1 MKRGFTLMELVVY
14 IAMIGIVVLVAGE
27 AFSNSTKFRVRTQ
40 NMLKASE
47 EAANVAAIFRDDV
60 SQMGAKSSKE
70 ESGSSST
77 DSFYVANLSQIYMDP
92 ANMTAS
98 LQDSSSFRIVGN
110 TSSTDSLV
118 FRRMRYDEN
127 GHYASIEEVSWYL
140 TDEKLYRACR
150 VLDKRAGYSFSSDDP
165 CASDE
170 GTAVEM
176 ASGVER
182 FLVLPGLPKIRTNAA
197 TAAFKT
203 EQMFPPEGMEEFA
216 FVSRYG
222 ETDYLITTIG
232 SAGKSVK
239 ISGFTTNYDV
249 ETGAVTSGGKQ
260 ANQIFAVTNSGSSE
274 NWRSQ
279 CAQDDNH
286 FTFLPGVLYEISFEI
301 EALNDEMRNFV
312 PDHDHMSVGFR
323 TTTGKAPTSIDDFM
337 FYPPTGDA
345 STAARKMRFTVPD
358 TVKNVCLAFT
368 FASYSPML
376 AKGKMAISHL
386 TLKRVA
392 PFGYEFD
399 SAKELKV
406 VDKKNVKALQLSLSI
421 NRRNETGTD
430 SIVVP
435 VPSNGPRD

>member
-47 EAANVAAIFRDDV
+47 EAANVAAVFRDDV

-70 ESGSSST
+70 ESSSA
-77 DSFYVANLSQIYMDP
+77 DEFYVANVSHIYMDP
-92 ANMTAS
+92 NNANEDAA
-98 LQDSSSFRIVGN
+98 DSSSFRISGN
-110 TSSTDSLV
+110 SSSTDSLV
-118 FRRMRYDEN
+118 FRRMRYDAN
-127 GHYASIEEVSWYL
+127 GHYASIEEISWYL
-140 TDEKLYRACR
+140 ADEKLYRACK
-150 VLDKRAGYSFSSDDP
+150 VIAKSASYSFAADDP
-165 CASDE
+165 CASEE

-176 ASGVER
+176 ASGVDR
-182 FLVLPGLPKIRTNAA
+182 FQVLPGLPKIRTNAA

-216 FVSRYG
+216 FVPRYG
-222 ETDYLITTIG
+222 ETDYLITSLG

-249 ETGAVTSGGKQ
+249 EAGAVTSGGKQ

-274 NWRSQ
+274 NWRLQ

-286 FTFLPGVLYEISFEI
+286 FMFIPGVLYEISFEI

-312 PDHDHMSVGFR
+312 PGHDHMSVGFR
-323 TTTGKAPTSIDDFM
+323 MTNGKAPAAIDDFM

-368 FASYSPML
+368 FATYSPML

-392 PFGYEFD
+392 QFGYEFD
-399 SAKELKV
+399 SEKELKV
-406 VDKKNVKALQLSLSI
+406 ADKKNVKALQLSLSI

>member
-47 EAANVAAIFRDDV
+47 EAANVAAVFRDDV

-70 ESGSSST
+70 ESSSA
-77 DSFYVANLSQIYMDP
+77 DEFYVANVSHIYMDP
-92 ANMTAS
+92 NNANEDAA
-98 LQDSSSFRIVGN
+98 DSSSFRISGN
-110 TSSTDSLV
+110 SSSTDSLV
-118 FRRMRYDEN
+118 FRRMRYDAN
-127 GHYASIEEVSWYL
+127 GHYASIEEISWYL
-140 TDEKLYRACR
+140 ADEKLYRACK
-150 VLDKRAGYSFSSDDP
+150 VIAKSASYSFAADDP
-165 CASDE
+165 CASED

-176 ASGVER
+176 ASGVDR
-182 FLVLPGLPKIRTNAA
+182 FQVLPGLPKIRTNAT

-203 EQMFPPEGMEEFA
+203 EQMFPPEGVEEFA
-216 FVSRYG
+216 FVPRYG
-222 ETDYLITTIG
+222 ETDYLITSLG

-249 ETGAVTSGGKQ
+249 ESGAVTSGGKQ

-274 NWRSQ
+274 NWRLQ

-286 FTFLPGVLYEISFEI
+286 FMFIPGVLYEISFEI

-312 PDHDHMSVGFR
+312 PGHDHMSVGFR
-323 TTTGKAPTSIDDFM
+323 MTNGKAPAAIDDFM

-368 FASYSPML
+368 FATYSPML

-392 PFGYEFD
+392 QFGYEFD
-399 SAKELKV
+399 SAKELKIA
-406 VDKKNVKALQLSLSI
+406 DKKNVKALQLSLSI

>member
-77 DSFYVANLSQIYMDP
+77 DSFYVANVSQIYMDP

-165 CASDE
+165 CSEENDPE
-170 GTAVEM
+170 AVEV
-176 ASGVER
+176 ASGVEK
-182 FLVLPGLPKIRTNAA
+182 FYVEPAEPGITDLSTVQLLPSTDTSVHNFRL
-197 TAAFKT
+197 
-203 EQMFPPEGMEEFA
+203 
-216 FVSRYG
+216 VSR
-222 ETDYLITTIG
+222 TASTSWKVVTVSLPST
-232 SAGKSVK
+232 SVS
-239 ISGFTTNYDV
+239 ISGFGANYDFDNSKV
-249 ETGAVTSGGKQ
+249 DETGGMASQVFVAQPNGNAGTWQTLCEQVTLEKDC
-260 ANQIFAVTNSGSSE
+260 N
-274 NWRSQ
+274 
-279 CAQDDNH
+279 
-286 FTFLPGVLYEISFEI
+286 YEISFNMPYSEN
-301 EALNDEMRNFV
+301 ASRMFV
-312 PDHDHMSVGFR
+312 PGRDHLSVGFR
-323 TTTGKAPTSIDDFM
+323 KVSNGEKTSYIDDFL
-337 FYPPTGDA
+337 FYPPVSAA
-345 STAARKMRFTVPD
+345 SNGTRSMRFTVPD
-358 TVKNVCLAFT
+358 KIENVCLAFT
-368 FASYSPML
+368 FVSYSPVAASGTL
-376 AKGKMAISHL
+376 YIGDL
-386 TLKRVA
+386 TLKKIA
-392 PFGYEFD
+392 FANYTFD
-399 SAKELKV
+399 DYVPNGRNKQ
-406 VDKKNVKALQLSLSI
+406 DVKAFRLHLTI
-421 NRRNETGTD
+421 KRGGETGEATL
-430 SIVVP
+430 VVP
-435 VPSNGPRD
+435 TPANGPKG